1 MQAFLQQTRIAA
13 MMLIVL
19 TVITGL
25 IYPLAMTGIAQGIF
39 PDQADGSLIEK
50 DNQVIGSSLIGQ
62 SWVDAE
68 TGLTLSGYF
77 RSRPSAAGA
86 GYDSG
91 ISGGS
96 NLGPTSDVL
105 KERVAADIAIIRQEN
120 NLPAETEIPVDL
132 VTASASGLDPHISRA
147 SAELQIARVAAQRGL
162 TEDQVR
168 DLVKDHTQGKFL
180 GFLGEERVNVLE
192 LNIALDDLTAQS

>member
-39 PDQADGSLIEK
+39 PDQADGSLIERNDK
-50 DNQVIGSSLIGQ
+50 VVGSSLIGQ
-62 SWVDAE
+62 RWVDPE

-86 GYDSG
+86 GYDGG
-91 ISGGS
+91 ISSGS
-96 NLGPTSDVL
+96 NYGATSDVL
-105 KERVAADIAIIRQEN
+105 KERVAADIAIIRKEN
-120 NLPAETEIPVDL
+120 NLRAETEIPVDL

-168 DLVKDHTQGKFL
+168 QLVEDNTEGKFL

-192 LNIALDDLTAQS
+192 LNIALDDLTAQN